1 MKIAFNTCVRVTLG
15 ATLTMAGAAA
25 SAQQSALD
33 GWSVYAGGVYADVR
47 SKADPLTSN
56 PPTLPPGVEAG
67 VKVGDASTLAFGVV
81 YKFTP
86 NWSVE
91 LAVGIPPGHS
101 GYGTD
106 FIEPFGQISTV
117 KQVAPTAF
125 VNYHFV
131 DVFTPGLSPFVGVG
145 LNYTRF
151 TDAKSTAS
159 GNAASGG
166 PTSIDLTDSWG
177 VAVHVGL
184 SYHIDKNW
192 SIVGAIANADVS
204 SDLTATTTTNS
215 GNIVRTTSIDFR
227 PIVYTLAVGYAF

>member
-1 MKIAFNTCVRVTLG
+1 MRFTCNTLQRAALG
-15 ATLTMAGAAA
+15 AALALAAAGA
-25 SAQQSALD
+25 SAQSALE
-33 GWSVYAGGVYADVR
+33 GWSIYAGGVYADVR

-56 PPTLPPGVEAG
+56 PPTLPPGVEAS

-91 LAVGIPPGHS
+91 AAVGIPPEHS

-117 KQVAPTAF
+117 KQVAPTVF
-125 VNYHFV
+125 VNYHFA
-131 DVFTPGLSPFVGVG
+131 DLFAGISPFVGVG

-166 PTSIDLTDSWG
+166 PTSIDLSDSWG
-177 VAVHVGL
+177 VAVHAGL
-184 SYHIDKNW
+184 SYQIDRNW
-192 SIVGAIANADVS
+192 SVVGAIAYADVS
-204 SDLTATTTTNS
+204 SDLTATTTTNT
-215 GNIVRTTSIDFR
+215 GNVVRTTTIDFR

>member
-1 MKIAFNTCVRVTLG
+1 MQLRFNKSVRVAL
-15 ATLTMAGAAA
+15 AAALVLPGAAA
-25 SAQQSALD
+25 FAQQSALD
-33 GWSVYAGGVYADVR
+33 GWSIYAGGVYADVR
-47 SKADPLTSN
+47 SKADPLSSA
-56 PPTLPPGVEAG
+56 PPTLPPGIEAG

-91 LAVGIPPGHS
+91 AAVGIPPEHS

-117 KQVAPTAF
+117 KQVAPTLF
-125 VNYHFV
+125 LNYHFV
-131 DVFTPGLSPFVGVG
+131 DLFAGISPFVGVG

-166 PTSIDLTDSWG
+166 PTSIDLSDSWG
-177 VAVHVGL
+177 VALHVGL
-184 SYHIDKNW
+184 SYQIDRNW
-192 SIVGAIANADVS
+192 SIVGAIAYADVS
-204 SDLTATTTTNS
+204 SDLTATTATNT
-215 GNIVRTTSIDFR
+215 GNIVRTTTIDFR